1 MNAEYPRSKRIT
13 KRSEFRSV
21 LQQGKRVRASDLD
34 VRCLASPLERV
45 RVGLIVPLHGRS
57 AVRRNQLKRR
67 LRELARVGLLSMP
80 ASVDVVLRSRPS
92 AYDQSFEELKTQIEG
107 IAQRV
112 VERFGVGGEP

>member
-1 MNAEYPRSKRIT
+1 MNAKYPRLKRIT

-34 VRCLASPLERV
+34 VRCLASPLEYV

-67 LRELARVGLLSMP
+67 LRELVRVHLLSVP
-80 ASVDVVLRSRPS
+80 ASVDIVLRCRAS
-92 AYDQSFEELKTQIEG
+92 AFERDFEELQTQVTS
-107 IAQRV
+107 IAKSVGEQ
-112 VERFGVGGEP
+112 FGVGGR